1 MKKRIS
7 ALLAVVL
14 TIALLA
20 SSFAMFGVNAENTA
34 STNAE
39 KITIGENE
47 YEVFKDKK
55 YDVYSDFA
63 ALVNGKALG
72 DEITFD
78 DGWSMSV
85 KYCTKGYDIGAW
97 GESVKYK
104 YCNPMN
110 TDSQTTGIKS
120 NYYMST
126 SWYYG
131 SVSFAPSKDKVM
143 VFPSLTNLDE
153 GIMPSHTYEPALK
166 LTYTAKE
173 SANIVLYDTTGVIT
187 CKGME
192 VSPYWQSETDNAK
205 MTIKIYKND
214 TEIWPADSGETNVVY
229 RSAQTINFPDLG
241 EISVN
246 KGDKISIVFEGPIDT
261 NTNTGKLYSPRTG
274 VFCNPVVAVSTNIP
288 TKKITVGENEYEI
301 VGNENDVYSDFAALV
316 DGKSLDDEVT
326 FDDGWKM
333 SIKYSDKGSWNKNP
347 WGGTEQIKFLYC
359 NTNPSDTAHT
369 GIKSSYFCSEGFYRG
384 SVTFADSKDRVI
396 VFPGMHN
403 IENTYTPAPAIKL
416 TYTVPRDG
424 KVILFDSTGKITC
437 KGLNA
442 SPWWSSENA
451 KHTVTVKIYKN
462 GTEIWPADT
471 GANNVIKLGADTI
484 DFPDLGEMFVTKG
497 DQFDIIFDSY
507 VEWID
512 EDGTANDRWSSPRT
526 GAICNPAVAYTEYL
540 SSEYKYVNI
549 GDSTYVVKN
558 DSIFNARDT
567 IWDLVDEMDAT
578 QYTAVDM
585 SKSVWQAKLSY
596 YAGSYAKGY
605 TFATSKAVKVPTIS
619 QTTTDTGA
627 WNTSWCQNSI
637 AFHDDVIY
645 VSPWVASDKTAAATV
660 DMVFTAPKKGD
671 IVIYDTIG
679 SIVPHAQKS
688 NTSPFYAWLAN
699 NKNEVSVTI
708 YKNKVKIWPTD
719 NTTDNK
725 ITAVDDMIVFPD
737 LGSFKVYEGDTVT
750 VRFQEEG
757 VVNNRTDWN
766 GDGKLEDPCGR
777 DAVRADLEV
786 AYLAVESPDPVT
798 EMIQVGDK
806 FYEVLIAEQYD
817 AYAGLTDTVK
827 DIPLGNAV
835 STNDKTGIVEFK
847 GNWSMTYQYTS
858 DKGFGFKPW
867 GDDERFDIKY
877 CEPYFATADKTKT
890 PGIKGL
896 QPAYYLSINN
906 FNNCFFTSSILFLE
920 DSKDLFISPST
931 AGAFTAES
939 IDKTVQAPALKLTY
953 TSNIDGKAVLY
964 DRNGKFSGSGLANS
978 PYWANENDKATVK
991 IEIYHNNKKIWP
1003 TTNEAQIISK
1013 SNPEIAFPDLG
1024 ELELKIGDKI
1034 NYVFYANTESP
1045 ATRAALICNP
1055 GIAFSEVTN
1064 KVSMDEANKVVKT
1077 DANFGTEVMVLV
1089 SVIVALGGV
1098 VVAMGSI
1105 AKKSVNN

>member
-20 SSFAMFGVNAENTA
+20 SSFAMFGVNAENA
-34 STNAE
+34 STTVLPDEAE
-39 KITIGENE
+39 EITIGENKYVIE
-47 YEVFKDKK
+47 KASKYNAAKTMANALSS
-55 YDVYSDFA
+55 YDVTTMPMVTNAFA
-63 ALVNGKALG
+63 NSVWEPKISNYWYDQPTVYAGNLYYIKGYNNGTGDYNALYTEGKTSTGGGNADAWATNHYQHSVAFVDDSLVASPWCSGYNNQYIDYIFHAPKDG
-72 DEITFD
+72 DVLLYDVAGAIAPIGKDVTHFYGWKDNSQNKVEIT
-78 DGWSMSV
+78 
-85 KYCTKGYDIGAW
+85 
-97 GESVKYK
+97 
-104 YCNPMN
+104 
-110 TDSQTTGIKS
+110 
-120 NYYMST
+120 
-126 SWYYG
+126 
-131 SVSFAPSKDKVM
+131 
-143 VFPSLTNLDE
+143 
-153 GIMPSHTYEPALK
+153 
-166 LTYTAKE
+166 
-173 SANIVLYDTTGVIT
+173 
-187 CKGME
+187 
-192 VSPYWQSETDNAK
+192 
-205 MTIKIYKND
+205 IYKND
-214 TEIWPADSGETNVVY
+214 QKIWPADTAVDNTLTTFDDSVDI
-229 RSAQTINFPDLG
+229 SDLG
-241 EISVN
+241 VISLKTGDTIKIRFYEQNEDVNRNAVKSNLEIAYIYEPYTKVTV
-246 KGDKISIVFEGPIDT
+246 GDK
-261 NTNTGKLYSPRTG
+261 
-274 VFCNPVVAVSTNIP
+274 
-288 TKKITVGENEYEI
+288 EYDVLSESKM
-301 VGNENDVYSDFAALV
+301 DVYSDFAALV
-316 DGKSLDDEVT
+316 DGKSLNDEVT

-333 SIKYSDKGSWNKNP
+333 SIKYSDKGGWNNNP
-347 WGGTEQIKFLYC
+347 WGGTNAFKFTYC
-359 NTNPSDTAHT
+359 NTNPSDTART
-369 GIKSSYFCSEGFYRG
+369 GIKSDYYCSKNFYRG

-396 VFPGMHN
+396 VFPGMTD

-437 KGLNA
+437 KGLND
-442 SPWWSSENA
+442 SPWWASEDA

-512 EDGTANDRWSSPRT
+512 KDGTANDKWSSPRT

-540 SSEYKYVNI
+540 SPEYKYVNI

-645 VSPWVASDKTAAATV
+645 VSPWVANDKTAAATV

-766 GDGKLEDPCGR
+766 GDGKLDNPCGR